1 MDMFSGSCKDHL
13 TIYIQEVKSA
23 IRCNGGPGGVVMVPL
38 MIWFGK
44 RSCYAHTREGER
56 ELGKK
61 KKK

>member
-23 IRCNGGPGGVVMVPL
+23 IHCSGGPGGVVMVPL
-38 MIWFGK
+38 MIWFRK
-44 RSCYAHTREGER
+44 MSCYARTREGER

-61 KKK
+61 KK